1 MKNVFEQTRWSLTD
15 LLAAPDGPQLH
26 DVLSQLEE
34 TLGDLESAR
43 TQLSPNISAAAFLD
57 ILQRYEAV
65 STGARRLGAY
75 AFLWFTED
83 TQYQAALNFKGRIDQ
98 MLAAASNRM
107 LFFSLWLK
115 NMDDATAERL
125 VEVSGDRRYY
135 LEALRHFKPHT
146 LTESEEQIITLKD
159 VNGIDALVTIY
170 DMLTNR
176 FVFTLEVDGQ
186 RKTMTRDELSAYVRH
201 PLADV
206 RAAAYRELYR
216 VYADNS
222 TILAE
227 VYNYRVRDWQAE
239 MLQLRHYAEPISARN
254 LANDIPDA
262 VTSVLLSVCQQN
274 NPLFQ
279 RYFKLKAKWLNL
291 NRLRRYDIY
300 APLIEAEKKYDYAE
314 SVEMVLNSF
323 RDFSP
328 VLADQARRVF
338 ADGHID
344 STPRPGKRGGAFCYG
359 VLPGVSPWVLVNF
372 SGRVRDVATLAHELG
387 HAVHALMAADH
398 SVLTFHS
405 SLPLAETASTF
416 SEILLTE
423 RLLKAETDPA
433 VRRDLLA
440 NMIDDA
446 YATVQRQ
453 AYFTLFE
460 REAHR
465 MVAGGQSVEEI
476 STYYLST
483 LAEQFGDSVEVGD
496 EFKWEWISIPHIYHT
511 PFYTY
516 AYSFGQLLVYALY
529 QQYRSEGEA
538 FKPKYLK
545 ILAYGGSESPA
556 RILSEAGID
565 IASPAFWQG
574 GFEVIKDLIDDL
586 ENLDSTLKNKE

>member
-1 MKNVFEQTRWSLTD
+1 MDGRRQTL
-15 LLAAPDGPQLH
+15 
-26 DVLSQLEE
+26 
-34 TLGDLESAR
+34 
-43 TQLSPNISAAAFLD
+43 
-57 ILQRYEAV
+57 
-65 STGARRLGAY
+65 
-75 AFLWFTED
+75 
-83 TQYQAALNFKGRIDQ
+83 
-98 MLAAASNRM
+98 
-107 LFFSLWLK
+107 
-115 NMDDATAERL
+115 
-125 VEVSGDRRYY
+125 
-135 LEALRHFKPHT
+135 
-146 LTESEEQIITLKD
+146 
-159 VNGIDALVTIY
+159 
-170 DMLTNR
+170 
-176 FVFTLEVDGQ
+176 
-186 RKTMTRDELSAYVRH
+186 TRDELGAYVRH
-201 PLADV
+201 PSAEV

-216 VYADNS
+216 VYAENS
-222 TILAE
+222 TTLAE
-227 VYNYRVRDWQAE
+227 IYNYRVRDWQAE

-262 VTSVLLSVCQQN
+262 VTDVLLSVCQYN
-274 NPLFQ
+274 NHLFQ
-279 RYFKLKAKWLNL
+279 RYFKLKAEWLGL
-291 NRLRRYDIY
+291 PRLRRYDIY
-300 APLIEAEKKYDYAE
+300 APLIEAEKKYDYAA

-328 VLADQARRVF
+328 VLADQARSVF

-372 SGRVRDVATLAHELG
+372 SGRARDVATLAHELG

-423 RLLKAETDPA
+423 RLLRDESDPA

-465 MVAGGQSVEEI
+465 LVVAGQSVDEI
-476 STYYLST
+476 AAYYLAT

-511 PFYTY
+511 PVYTY

-529 QQYRSEGEA
+529 QQYRSEGET

-556 RILSEAGID
+556 KILSEAGID

-574 GFEVIKDLIDDL
+574 GFDVIKGLIDDL
-586 ENLDSTLKNKE
+586 EKLDSALKSKE

>member
-1 MKNVFEQTRWSLTD
+1 MKSLFEQTRWSLTD
-15 LLAAPDGPQLH
+15 LLAGPDGPQLN
-26 DVLSQLEE
+26 DSLSQLEE

-43 TQLSPNISAAAFLD
+43 PQLSPDISEAAFLN
-57 ILQRYEAV
+57 ILQRYESV

-83 TQYQAALNFKGRIDQ
+83 TQHQPALNFKGRIDQ
-98 MLAAASNRM
+98 MLAAVSNRM

-115 NMDDATAERL
+115 NMDAATAERL
-125 VEVSGDRRYY
+125 IKVSGDRRYY
-135 LEALRHFKPHT
+135 LEALRHFKPYT

-186 RKTMTRDELSAYVRH
+186 RQTLTRDELGAYARH
-201 PLADV
+201 PSADV

-216 VYADNS
+216 VYAENS
-222 TILAE
+222 TTLAE
-227 VYNYRVRDWQAE
+227 IYNYRVRDWQAE
-239 MLQLRHYAEPISARN
+239 MLQLRHFAEPISARN

-262 VTSVLLSVCQQN
+262 VTGVLLSVCQQN

-279 RYFKLKAKWLNL
+279 RYFKLKAKWLGL

-300 APLIEAEKKYDYAE
+300 APLLEAEKKYDYAA

-328 VLADQARRVF
+328 VLADQARRIF

-359 VLPGVSPWVLVNF
+359 VLPGVSPWVLINF
-372 SGRVRDVATLAHELG
+372 SGRARDVATLAHELG

-398 SVLTFHS
+398 SLLTFHS

-423 RLLKAETDPA
+423 RLLRDETDLA

-440 NMIDDA
+440 NMIDGA

-465 MVAGGQSVEEI
+465 LVAAGQSVDEI
-476 STYYLST
+476 STYYRST

-496 EFKWEWISIPHIYHT
+496 EFKWEWISIPHFYHT

-529 QQYRSEGEA
+529 RQYRSEGEA

-574 GFEVIKDLIDDL
+574 GFDVIKGLIDDL
-586 ENLDSTLKNKE
+586 EKLDSTLKTRD